1 MAQFDTAFDA
11 STIEPATA
19 YEVLP
24 AGRYR
29 AQIVESDLRVTKD
42 GMGQYLWLMLDILE
56 GNYQGRKV
64 FDQLNLINRST
75 QTVEIAQRTLS
86 AICHATGQMQVSNS
100 EDLHLIPITIV
111 VTIEPPSKGY
121 GARNRIRYRTP
132 EAAAKSG
139 GNPTAAPSRAPRS
152 APPAQIASPTP
163 TPTPSPTPAPT
174 PRPGAAP
181 RSGSAPWKRQ
191 G

>member
-11 STIEPATA
+11 STVDPATA

-24 AGRYR
+24 AGRYK

-42 GMGQYLWLMLDILE
+42 GMGQYLWLMLDILD
-56 GNYQGRKV
+56 GSYQGRKV
-64 FDQLNLINRST
+64 FDQLNLINRSA

-86 AICHATGQMQVSNS
+86 AICHATGQLQVSDS
-100 EDLHLIPITIV
+100 EALHLIPMTIL
-111 VTIEPPSKGY
+111 VTVTPPKNGF
-121 GARNRIRYRTP
+121 GERNNIRYLTP

-139 GNPTAAPSRAPRS
+139 GNPPTAPNRAQRTAS
-152 APPAQIASPTP
+152 SVQAASPTP
-163 TPTPSPTPAPT
+163 TPTPAPT
-174 PRPGAAP
+174 PRPG
-181 RSGSAPWKRQ
+181 SAPWKRQ